1 MGIKMLSRHR
11 CHRTLLYLALIR
23 CTTLAAF
30 PSYTVLSVKPTEI
43 RIGITTPPQNCAEK
57 PTCLLSF
64 SSQPGRNVTI
74 SLTAT
79 GGRAIPFSLLSKG
92 WSGTHYQQWLSFSP
106 CDIHSSDTAPH
117 ATLVLS
123 SSENLY
129 SGIAKTTI
137 KVKNGSIYLPFSRP
151 LAKRASLL
159 PELPYTNG
167 LRMEINRDGIY
178 QLTATDLQHCG
189 VAINNID
196 PRTYRLFEQ
205 GHEVPLFRSNAYR
218 TKIQHDDVILFYGK
232 QLRSAENGLEE
243 YSSTNSYWL
252 TWETHIGSRVTETS
266 GARTKDPT
274 NYTASATMQA
284 QFFYDTVTIEEDNR
298 ILWLGNL
305 QDTPPEEL
313 ATAAPSD
320 ETIDNWYWGPIGQTE
335 LTTFSFEL
343 LSPQPQNFARISIA
357 LMGLSSI
364 DSLPNDH
371 ALELFINDNP
381 ASATNTAIW
390 DGQRFFTF
398 ISDTFSTRFL
408 LHGTNTLTLRTFDRS
423 FADRTALNWIKI
435 EYLRG
440 YEALNDQCVFT
451 NSPHAVGTNV
461 EYSITGFSST
471 DLELW
476 DIDNHRIFSGFN
488 SANGTGTNRNKKT
501 LFFQDSTPLPARY
514 LAQTTDKRMKPHFM
528 VLDTIRT
535 RWDTLSLVDYLC
547 ISTDSFRVELDTLLA
562 THRQH
567 GLKTAFIS
575 IRDIYNRFSF
585 GLCNPESIRS
595 LLKYLFNLASDNPPR
610 FLLLG
615 GDTTYDLD
623 KNKAT
628 LVRNIVPT
636 HLSRI
641 PGWGP
646 GSNDDY
652 FSTVNGNDNFPDLAV
667 GRFPAQNRNEMHQI
681 VMKTVRAINTPTRG
695 YWRDNIL
702 MLGGGES
709 AFTKFNDDAAAT
721 SIGNTM
727 NILRMDAYPK
737 SRFYKDEF
745 VAPKLIADHINA
757 GVNIVNFNGHG
768 GGFVWSDNNF
778 FSYNNLSLLHNGQW
792 GTAGRLPS
800 VFSFTCLTGFFES
813 SEYRSLGE
821 EFLRSNSN
829 GAISFYGASGY
840 TSRNGNILINHIL
853 LEAALQGEFA
863 TIGELLTYSETSM
876 LTRYD
881 IEYLSLVRQYN
892 LLGDPALPWHLPPTT
907 ITIHQNMHDSD
918 RTLTISGETQP
929 INKGQVKVSILSDNT
944 TWNQA
949 ILPLQTGSFSH
960 AFTLKEIAQTA
971 NVCLRAVAWNDSTE
985 IRGWA
990 PLVTDTLAILGIATQ
1005 PSHPTF
1011 DSLLSISCS
1020 LSVPSGSPVPALM
1033 CLYALTPSVS
1043 ENTVFASMVMHQT
1056 SSGKWVSGST
1066 ITLPFS
1072 GNGND
1077 RLYIYFRLIGSDFT
1091 RQSPLTSLAVAGQ
1104 PDLAFA
1110 QTTLPISFSNDSLR
1124 LLFRVI
1130 NTGNAP
1136 AHPFAVALTWNNQN
1150 VITDTLAT
1158 VYAPVT
1164 LNPGS
1169 FFSFSVTLPDTAGK
1183 LNYAALINPQNS
1195 VSETRY
1201 DNNLLTGTAH
1211 IALRDCRSPADT
1223 LWIHRDTIGI
1233 QPTTRFKQNYR
1244 LFVIDDTLSSA
1255 APLQTPSSWTMHA
1268 QGAAKQWHL
1277 HSRPALSGTDSTSW
1291 LYAPPTSLQKRNDT
1305 VSGFLSLMQFDTTLL
1320 CWRFSSEAI
1329 QSPTK
1334 NLVTFTSS
1342 GTGSFALSALHDNM
1356 PPEITVSVSGK
1367 TLTTIDYAAKNR
1379 PFSIHIADASGIFP
1393 QSIKLRKNGI
1403 LLTSADYSS
1412 PDLTVDLRTINLT
1425 TYPQSERRI
1434 DSLTIYAADL
1444 AGNQS
1449 SRTVAYLPGT
1459 ELAIKYLSCH
1469 PNPFTA
1475 RKRDDGSIEQ
1485 IRFAFLLTDI
1495 AQQVTISI
1503 YTVSSKKIKTWY
1515 LNERIGYQQILWNG
1529 RDRDGFRIANGTY
1542 YIKLT
1547 AKNDR
1552 KSVNKTIRIAKLE
1565 GY

>member
-1 MGIKMLSRHR
+1 MGIKMLSKHH
-11 CHRTLLYLALIR
+11 CYLTLLYLVFAC
-23 CTTLAAF
+23 CTILAAF
-30 PSYTVLSVKPTEI
+30 PSYTVLAVKPTEI
-43 RIGITTPPQNCAEK
+43 RIGITIPEQHCSEK
-57 PTCLLSF
+57 TTNLLSF
-64 SSQPGRNVTI
+64 SLQPGKEVAV
-74 SLTAT
+74 SLTAAD
-79 GGRAIPFSLLSKG
+79 GKGIPFSLLSKG
-92 WSGTHYQQWLSFSP
+92 WSGTHYQQWLSYSP
-106 CDIHSSDTAPH
+106 GDIHCSDTAPQ

-123 SSENLY
+123 SEENTY
-129 SGIAKTTI
+129 NGIVKTAI
-137 KVKNGSIYLPFSRP
+137 EIKNGSIYLPFPRS

-167 LRMEINRDGIY
+167 LRIEVKQNGIY
-178 QLTATDLQHCG
+178 KVTATDLQQCG
-189 VAINNID
+189 MNINKID

-205 GHEVPLFRSNAYR
+205 GREIPLFRSNAYR
-218 TKIQHDDVILFYGK
+218 TKMQHDDVILFYGK
-232 QLRSAENGLEE
+232 QLRSPTNGLEE
-243 YSSTNSYWL
+243 YSFTNNYWL
-252 TWETHIGSRVTETS
+252 TWGTNIGSRVTETS

-274 NYTASATMQA
+274 NYVASATMQA
-284 QFFYDTVTIEEDNR
+284 QPFYDTVMLEEDNR

-305 QDTPPEEL
+305 QDTPPDEL
-313 ATAAPSD
+313 TAAAPSD
-320 ETIDNWYWGPIGQTE
+320 ETIDNWYWGPVGQTE
-335 LTTFSFEL
+335 LTTFKFEL
-343 LSPQPQNFARISIA
+343 LAPQPQNFARISVG

-381 ASATNTAIW
+381 ASAKNKATW
-390 DGQRFFTF
+390 DGQRFYTF
-398 ISDTFSTRFL
+398 VSDTFSTRFL
-408 LHGTNTLTLRTFDRS
+408 LHGTNALTLRTFDRS

-451 NSPHAVGTNV
+451 NAPHAVGTSV
-461 EYSITGFSST
+461 AYSITGFSSPN
-471 DLELW
+471 LELW
-476 DIDNHRIFSGFN
+476 DIANQRIFSGFI
-488 SANGTGTNRNKKT
+488 STNGTGSNRNKKT
-501 LFFQDSTPLPARY
+501 LLFQDSTPLPAQY
-514 LAQTTDKRMKPHFM
+514 LVQTTDKRIKPHFM

-535 RWDTLSLVDYLC
+535 RWDTLSQVDYLC

-575 IRDIYNRFSF
+575 IRDIYNRFSY

-595 LLKYLFNLASDNPPR
+595 LLKYLFSIASDNPPQ

-623 KNKAT
+623 KTNAA
-628 LVRNIVPT
+628 RNIVPT

-641 PGWGP
+641 PKWGP
-646 GSNDDY
+646 GSDDDY

-667 GRFPAQNRNEMHQI
+667 GRFPAQNRNEMRQI
-681 VMKTVRAINTPTRG
+681 VTKTVRAINTPTRG

-709 AFTKFNDDAAAT
+709 AFTKFNDDAATT

-727 NILRMDAYPK
+727 NILRMDADPE

-778 FSYNNLSLLHNGQW
+778 FGYNNLPLLHNGQW

-821 EFLRSNSN
+821 EFLRSSSN

-840 TSRNGNILINHIL
+840 TSRDGNILINHIL
-853 LEAALQGEFA
+853 LEAALQGEFT
-863 TIGELLTYSETSM
+863 TIGELLTYCETSM
-876 LTRYD
+876 LARYD
-881 IEYLSLVRQYN
+881 IEHLSLVRQYN
-892 LLGDPALPWHLPPTT
+892 LLGDPALPWHLPPSA
-907 ITIHQNMHDSD
+907 ITIHQQMHDSD
-918 RTLTISGETQP
+918 RVLTVSGKTQP
-929 INKGQVKVSILSDNT
+929 INKGQVKISILSDNT

-949 ILPLQTGSFSH
+949 ILPLQAGSFSH
-960 AFTLKEIAQTA
+960 AFSLKEMQPTA

-990 PLVTDTLAILGIATQ
+990 ALLTDTLAVQDVATQ
-1005 PSHPTF
+1005 PSRPTF
-1011 DSLLSISCS
+1011 DSAFSISCS
-1020 LSVPSGSPVPALM
+1020 LVVPPSSPALALM
-1033 CLYALTPSVS
+1033 CLYALTSSVT
-1043 ENTVFASMVMHQT
+1043 EKTVFSSMLMHQT
-1056 SSGKWVSGST
+1056 SSGKWVSGNT
-1066 ITLPFS
+1066 TTLSFS

-1091 RQSPLTSLAVAGQ
+1091 RQSPLTSLLVAGQ

-1110 QTTLPISFSNDSLR
+1110 QSTLPILFVNDSLR
-1124 LLFRVI
+1124 VLFKVI

-1136 AHPFAVALTWNNQN
+1136 AQPFAVALAWSNQN
-1150 VITDTLAT
+1150 VITDTLKT
-1158 VYAPVT
+1158 VYTSTV

-1169 FFSFSVTLPDTAGK
+1169 FLSFTITLPDTAGA
-1183 LNYAALINPQNS
+1183 LNYAVLINPHNS

-1201 DNNLLTGTAH
+1201 DNNRLTGTAH
-1211 IALRDCRSPADT
+1211 VALRDCRSPTDT
-1223 LWIHRDTIGI
+1223 LWIRRDTIGI
-1233 QPTTRFKQNYR
+1233 QPTTRFKKNYR
-1244 LFVIDDTLSSA
+1244 LFVIADTLSA
-1255 APLQTPSSWTMHA
+1255 ATPLQTPSSWIMYA
-1268 QGAAKQWHL
+1268 QGTAQQWHL
-1277 HSRPALSGTDSTSW
+1277 HSRPALSGTDSISW
-1291 LYAPPTSLQKRNDT
+1291 FYTPPTTVQKQENT
-1305 VSGFLSLMQFDTTLL
+1305 VSGSLTLMRFDTTLL
-1320 CWRFSSEAI
+1320 CWRFSSEATS
-1329 QSPTK
+1329 SPTK
-1334 NLVTFTSS
+1334 SSVTFTSS
-1342 GTGSFALSALHDNM
+1342 GTASFALSTLHDNL

-1379 PFSIHIADASGIFP
+1379 PFSINIADASGVAP

-1403 LLTSADYSS
+1403 LLTTANYSSAD
-1412 PDLTVDLRTINLT
+1412 LTADLRTINLT
-1425 TYPQSERRI
+1425 TYPQPEHTI
-1434 DSLTIYAADL
+1434 DSLTIYAEDL
-1444 AGNQS
+1444 AGNQN
-1449 SRTVAYLPGT
+1449 SRTVAYLSGT
-1459 ELAIKYLSCH
+1459 DLAIKYLSCH

-1475 RKRDDGSIEQ
+1475 RKRDDGSMEQ

-1495 AQQVTISI
+1495 AQQVTLAL

-1515 LNERIGYQQILWNG
+1515 LNERIGYQQVLWDG
-1529 RDRDGFRIANGTY
+1529 RDQDGFRIANGTY
-1542 YIKLT
+1542 YVKLT